1 MLSSTILFVLLS
13 ASIIHAALP
22 SKAKSTCSQFKSTLA
37 NITILP
43 NDPTYQALATENWSA
58 TAWAKPTCI
67 VQPGNVAQAQQIV
80 ATLTKNGVPFAMRS
94 GGHMPSPLGANINDG
109 VLIDMVSLNRI
120 DYVATKNTVT
130 IGAGLRWGQVYSELE
145 KYKVTVVGGRVLDV
159 GVSGLTLGS
168 KRFCSSLL
176 WFLLTWLWVDCHIF
190 QISTVSHA
198 TML

>member
-1 MLSSTILFVLLS
+1 VSSTFLFVLLS
-13 ASIIHAALP
+13 ASTIRVALP
-22 SKAKSTCSQFKSTLA
+22 SKAKSTCLQFKSTLTK
-37 NITILP
+37 ITILP

-67 VQPGNVAQAQQIV
+67 VQPRNVAQAQQIV
-80 ATLTKNGVPFAMRS
+80 AALTKNGVPFAMRS
-94 GGHMPSPLGANINDG
+94 GGHMPLPLGANINDG

-120 DYVATKNTVT
+120 DYDATKNVVT

-168 KRFCSSLL
+168 KRLFSSLL
-176 WFLLTWLWVDCHIF
+176 WCLLTWLWVGCHIF